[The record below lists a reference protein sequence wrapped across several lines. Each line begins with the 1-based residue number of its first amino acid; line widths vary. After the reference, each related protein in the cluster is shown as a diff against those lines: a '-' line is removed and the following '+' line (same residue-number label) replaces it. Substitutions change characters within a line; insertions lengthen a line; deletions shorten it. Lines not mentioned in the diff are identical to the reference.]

1 VKLHL
6 LPDRC
11 GSAAENMATDF
22 LLLQRYPSAHAA
34 VRLRHYTW
42 QRPSITFGFSQH
54 YALVREQLSALASDE
69 AFDVTRR
76 ATGGGLVDHRN
87 DWTYALVIPRGHEL
101 EARPASQSYQLV
113 HEALA
118 AALTRQAIPAALKR
132 PSATCDAPPK
142 PAPKKIAP
150 AAQCF
155 QRAECFDV
163 VRTEPDTTGQAETK
177 IAGAAQKRTK
187 HGLLFQGSVSR
198 VAAGGEAINWEQFYA
213 DFAEELARLLYAE
226 IEPVDWPD
234 FSEAEVEGL
243 IDQYASPEWL
253 EYR

>member
-1 VKLHL
+1 MKLHL

-22 LLLQRYPSAHAA
+22 LLLQRYPSAPAA

-42 QRPSITFGFSQH
+42 QRPSITFGYSQK
-54 YALVREQLSALASDE
+54 YALVCEQLAALAPASGH
-69 AFDVTRR
+69 FDLTRR

-87 DWTYALVIPRGHEL
+87 DWTYALVIPRGHDL
-101 EARPASQSYQLV
+101 EARPASQSYRLV

-118 AALTRQAIPAALKR
+118 TALTRQDVPAVLKL
-132 PSATCDAPPK
+132 PSDACDAPK
-142 PAPKKIAP
+142 LVANKNAP

-163 VRTEPDTTGQAETK
+163 IRAERPSNNQPETK

-198 VAAGGEAINWEQFYA
+198 AAAGGETTNWEQFYT
-213 DFAEELARLLYAE
+213 DFSRALARLLDAE
-226 IEPVDWPD
+226 IEPVGWPD
-234 FSEAEVEGL
+234 FAEAELEGL
-243 IDQYASPEWL
+243 IEQYSSPEWV

>member
-22 LLLQRYPSAHAA
+22 LLLQRYPSAHTA

-42 QRPSITFGFSQH
+42 QIPSITFGFSQK
-54 YALVREQLSALASDE
+54 YALVRDQLAALNPTEERLDL
-69 AFDVTRR
+69 TRR

-87 DWTYALVIPRGHEL
+87 DWTYALVIPRGHGL
-101 EARPASQSYQLV
+101 ETHPASQSYRLV

-118 AALTRQAIPAALKR
+118 AALTRQSVPAALKL
-132 PSATCDAPPK
+132 PSDTCATAKTAAAKPK
-142 PAPKKIAP
+142 L

-163 VRTEPDTTGQAETK
+163 IRTEPDTPSQAETK

-198 VAAGGEAINWEQFYA
+198 AAAGGDATDWEQFYA
-213 DFAEELARLLYAE
+213 DFAEELAHLLDAE
-226 IEPVDWPD
+226 IEPTGWPD
-234 FSEAEVEGL
+234 FAEAELEGL
-243 IDQYASPEWL
+243 IEQYASPEWL

>member
-11 GSAAENMATDF
+11 GSAAENMASDF
-22 LLLQRYPSAHAA
+22 LLLQRYPATPAA

-42 QRPSITFGFSQH
+42 QRPSITFGFSQK
-54 YALVREQLSALASDE
+54 YAQVCEQIAALSASDE
-69 AFDVTRR
+69 HLDLTRR
-76 ATGGGLVDHRN
+76 ATGGGLVDHRD

-101 EARPASQSYQLV
+101 EAHPASQSYRLV

-118 AALTRQAIPAALKR
+118 AALTRQGIPAALKL
-132 PSATCDAPPK
+132 PSGTCDSPK
-142 PAPKKIAP
+142 LGTKKNAP

-163 VRTEPDTTGQAETK
+163 IRSERPNVGETETK

-187 HGLLFQGSVSR
+187 HGLLFQGSISR
-198 VAAGGEAINWEQFYA
+198 ASTGGETTDWERFYA
-213 DFAEELARLLYAE
+213 DFAEGLARLLDAE
-226 IEPVDWPD
+226 IEAVGWPEFAD
-234 FSEAEVEGL
+234 AELEGL
-243 IDQYASPEWL
+243 IEQYTSPEWL

>member
-22 LLLQRYPSAHAA
+22 LLLQRYATAPPS
-34 VRLRHYTW
+34 VRFRHYTW
-42 QRPSITFGFSQH
+42 QQPSITFGYSQK
-54 YALVREQLSALASDE
+54 YSLVRAQLDAIAPDD
-69 AFDVTRR
+69 AHFDLTRR

-87 DWTYALVIPRGHEL
+87 DWTYALVIPRGHGL

-118 AALTRQAIPAALKR
+118 AALTRQGIPAALKL
-132 PSATCDAPPK
+132 PSDTCGTAK
-142 PAPKKIAP
+142 PSL

-155 QRAECFDV
+155 QRAECLDV
-163 VRTEPDTTGQAETK
+163 IRVDQSGEK
-177 IAGAAQKRTK
+177 IAGAAQKRSK
-187 HGLLFQGSVSR
+187 HGLLFQGSISR
-198 VAAGGEAINWEQFYA
+198 TAAGGETTDWDQFHS
-213 DFAEELARLLYAE
+213 DFTKELARVLDAE
-226 IEPVDWPD
+226 IEHVAWPD
-234 FSEAEVEGL
+234 FPEAEIEGL